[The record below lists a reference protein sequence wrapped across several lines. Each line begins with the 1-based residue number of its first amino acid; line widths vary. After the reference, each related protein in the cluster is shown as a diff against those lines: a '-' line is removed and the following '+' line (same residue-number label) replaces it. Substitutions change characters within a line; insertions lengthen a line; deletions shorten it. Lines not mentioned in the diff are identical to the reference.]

1 MSLFFL
7 IDMMQARGGA
17 AASKLRS
24 RVAVVVAAHRL
35 TTGAARAKQ
44 LRDGALLRRFRV
56 CALAMLAAQCL
67 LAGPRKQGGTS
78 RGPDNAIRAAVD
90 QCRAMLAARMPD
102 ILKPE
107 SATKAAARATGA
119 TTPATSTGA
128 ASRPGSRPSGGGG
141 AAASAAVGA
150 KAKADFVKIGA
161 AVADML
167 RETNMPT
174 LGQSD
179 SSHSHGHNR
188 NSGGGGSAEVWLF
201 EHSQRSV
208 DVQSLS
214 ASALHPDLYAFA
226 ANLPR
231 GKARERRDRCVAYL
245 KRAVE
250 GALNGVGNE
259 ASAMVAKGI
268 FHPDANRQRALAA
281 SRVALLEALDLP
293 KADEKVRVLFFV
305 PMTYSYTLILS

>member
-1 MSLFFL
+1 M
-7 IDMMQARGGA
+7 
-17 AASKLRS
+17 
-24 RVAVVVAAHRL
+24 AVVVAAHRL

-56 CALAMLAAQCL
+56 CALAVLAAQCL

-78 RGPDNAIRAAVD
+78 RGPDNAIRVAVD
-90 QCRAMLAARMPD
+90 QCRAMLAARVPV
-102 ILKPE
+102 ILKPA

-150 KAKADFVKIGA
+150 KAKADFIKISA

-179 SSHSHGHNR
+179 SNHSR
-188 NSGGGGSAEVWLF
+188 NSGGGNAEVWLF
-201 EHSQRSV
+201 EHSQRSA

-226 ANLPR
+226 AHLPR
-231 GKARERRDRCVAYL
+231 DKARERRDRCVACM
-245 KRAVE
+245 KHAVE
-250 GALNGVGNE
+250 DALKAVAIE

-293 KADEKVRVLFFV
+293 RADEKVRILFFV
-305 PMTYSYTLILS
+305 PVTCSYTLILS

>member
-1 MSLFFL
+1 M
-7 IDMMQARGGA
+7 
-17 AASKLRS
+17 
-24 RVAVVVAAHRL
+24 AVVVAARRL

-56 CALAMLAAQCL
+56 CALAVLAAQCL
-67 LAGPRKQGGTS
+67 LVGPRKQGGTS

-90 QCRAMLAARMPD
+90 QCRAMLAARTPV
-102 ILKPE
+102 ILKPA
-107 SATKAAARATGA
+107 SATKAAAARATGA
-119 TTPATSTGA
+119 TAPATSTGA

-150 KAKADFVKIGA
+150 KAKADFIKIGA

-174 LGQSD
+174 MGQSG
-179 SSHSHGHNR
+179 SNHSHS
-188 NSGGGGSAEVWLF
+188 SGGGNAEVWLF

-226 ANLPR
+226 AHLAR
-231 GKARERRDRCVAYL
+231 DKARERRDRCVACL
-245 KRAVE
+245 KHAVE
-250 GALNGVGNE
+250 DALKAVGNE
-259 ASAMVAKGI
+259 ASAMAAKGI

-293 KADEKVRVLFFV
+293 RADEKVQILFFV
-305 PMTYSYTLILS
+305 PVTCSYTLILS

>member
-1 MSLFFL
+1 M
-7 IDMMQARGGA
+7 
-17 AASKLRS
+17 
-24 RVAVVVAAHRL
+24 VVAANRL
-35 TTGAARAKQ
+35 ASGAARAKQ
-44 LRDGALLRRFRV
+44 LRDGALLRRLRV
-56 CALAMLAAQCL
+56 GALAVLAAQCL
-67 LAGPRKQGGTS
+67 LAGLRKQGGSS
-78 RGPDNAIRAAVD
+78 RGSDNDLRAAVD
-90 QCRAMLAARMPD
+90 QCRSMLAAHMPNL
-102 ILKPE
+102 LKPGGA
-107 SATKAAARATGA
+107 SATTKAATLASGTGT
-119 TTPATSTGA
+119 TTPA
-128 ASRPGSRPSGGGG
+128 ASSSLLSRSDSRASAGG

-150 KAKADFVKIGA
+150 KAKADFIKIGS

-167 RETNMPT
+167 RETNLPTT

-179 SSHSHGHNR
+179 ASHNSSSS
-188 NSGGGGSAEVWLF
+188 SGGGNAEVWLF

-226 ANLPR
+226 AHLPR
-231 GKARERRDRCVAYL
+231 DKARERRERCVAYL

-250 GALNGVGNE
+250 EALRGVGHE

-293 KADEKVRVLFFV
+293 KADEKVGVCRYVCVFFLAKR
-305 PMTYSYTLILS
+305 MD